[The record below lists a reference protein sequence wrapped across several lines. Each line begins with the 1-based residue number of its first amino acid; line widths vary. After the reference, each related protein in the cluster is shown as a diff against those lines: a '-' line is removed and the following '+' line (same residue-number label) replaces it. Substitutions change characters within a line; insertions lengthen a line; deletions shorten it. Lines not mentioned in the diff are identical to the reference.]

1 MKRAL
6 ASGSILVFLTCAA
19 GIVHAKDVTREAFR
33 WSGKL
38 AAGQTLHLRNLNG
51 AVRVQAA
58 AGDAVEIVAN
68 EQKRDGDTGQ
78 ITVQQVSARDGLVF
92 CVIYPGKPG
101 RCDADGSYEG
111 GGDHDQHI
119 SADEIFIAD
128 QIRQS
133 ILRKFVP

>member
-58 AGDAVEIVAN
+58 AGDAV
-68 EQKRDGDTGQ
+68 
-78 ITVQQVSARDGLVF
+78 
-92 CVIYPGKPG
+92 
-101 RCDADGSYEG
+101 
-111 GGDHDQHI
+111 
-119 SADEIFIAD
+119 
-128 QIRQS
+128 
-133 ILRKFVP
+133 